1 VSYSIYR
8 VEKGDVLLKMEG
20 LENANACTRRRDKG
34 ESRVSSGEVSKV
46 MLSH

>member
-1 VSYSIYR
+1 MSYSIYR

-46 MLSH
+46 MIPH